1 MRDLFSTPFKQ
12 LPEELNIFP
21 LASTLLLPRGRL
33 PLNIFEPRYLNMV
46 LDSLGENRM
55 IGMVQTLENS
65 ANPIPDDARF
75 FKTGCA
81 GRIVSFAETMDGRIV
96 ITLEGICRFNIV
108 SEFGIQNGYRR
119 IHSDF
124 KPYAMDMDEP
134 PQCVDRGAFF
144 RLLKDYFEV
153 EQIRVDWEMIEK
165 TEDRI
170 LMANLGM
177 MCPFNSQEKQALLEA
192 RDYSHMVEIITSLME
207 MAIRSCDKSSVK
219 H

>member
-21 LASTLLLPRGRL
+21 LAGALLLPRGRL

-55 IGMVQTLENS
+55 IGMVQTLETS
-65 ANPIPDDARF
+65 VNPIPDDARLL
-75 FKTGCA
+75 KTGCA

-96 ITLEGICRFNIV
+96 ITLEGICRFNIMA
-108 SEFGIQNGYRR
+108 EFEMQNGYRR

-124 KPYAMDMDEP
+124 EPYAMDMDET
-134 PQCVDRGAFF
+134 PQWVDRGTFI

-165 TEDRI
+165 TEDRL

-192 RDYSHMVEIITSLME
+192 RDYSHMVEIMRSLME
-207 MAIRSCDKSSVK
+207 MAIRSCDNSSVK

>member
-1 MRDLFSTPFKQ
+1 
-12 LPEELNIFP
+12 
-21 LASTLLLPRGRL
+21 L

-55 IGMVQTLENS
+55 IGMVQTLETS
-65 ANPIPDDARF
+65 VNPMPDDARF

-96 ITLEGICRFNIV
+96 ITLQGICRFNIM
-108 SEFGIQNGYRR
+108 SEVGMQNGYRR

-124 KPYAMDMDEP
+124 GPYAMDMDGP
-134 PQCVDRGAFF
+134 PQCVDRGTFI

-153 EQIRVDWEMIEK
+153 EKIRVDWEMIEK
-165 TEDRI
+165 TEDRL

>member
-1 MRDLFSTPFKQ
+1 MGDLFSTPFKQ

-21 LASTLLLPRGRL
+21 LAGALLLPRGRL

-55 IGMVQTLENS
+55 IGMVQTLESS

-81 GRIVSFAETMDGRIV
+81 GRIVSFAETMDSRIV

-119 IHSDF
+119 IYSDF
-124 KPYAMDMDEP
+124 EPYAMDMDEP
-134 PQCVDRGAFF
+134 PQCVNRGAFI
-144 RLLKDYFEV
+144 RLLKDYFEA

-165 TEDRI
+165 TEDK
-170 LMANLGM
+170 LLVANLGM
-177 MCPFNSQEKQALLEA
+177 MCPFSSQEKQALLEA

-207 MAIRSCDKSSVK
+207 MAIRSCDKSSVE